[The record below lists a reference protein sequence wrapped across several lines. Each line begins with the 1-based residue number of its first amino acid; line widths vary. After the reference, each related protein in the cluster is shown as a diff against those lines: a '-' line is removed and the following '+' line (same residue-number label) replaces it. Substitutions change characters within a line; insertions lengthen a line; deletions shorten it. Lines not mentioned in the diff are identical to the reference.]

1 MRVALLYN
9 PKAGNGL
16 VLDEI
21 VESLG
26 RHGHELVCLVDHKR
40 DRARLLEAACDLV
53 VAAGGDG
60 TVAAV
65 SRTIAHRGVPMAIL
79 PLGTANNIALTLG
92 IDAPADDLIRG
103 WTTARRQSF
112 DLGTVR
118 GSLGDRRFVEGVGVG
133 LVPAGIAAATAE
145 PPDQTR
151 RALSN
156 LARTVQ
162 LYRDALER
170 LRPTDATLEVDSV
183 RMSGTFLS
191 IEVFNIPFVGPHL
204 VLAPEAN
211 PSDGLL
217 SLTYAGEDQRPQLD
231 EYLRRRAE
239 GIERPVALPSFHGRR
254 IDLRV
259 SGCVH
264 VDDELYE
271 GGHLSIH
278 VEEAALTVLLPE
290 PPEPR

>member
-21 VESLG
+21 VEAVA
-26 RHGHELVCLVDHKR
+26 RHGHELVCLADNKPES
-40 DRARLLEAACDLV
+40 ARLLDAPCDLV

-60 TVAAV
+60 TVGAV
-65 SRTIAHRGVPMAIL
+65 SRAIAHRGVPMAIL

-92 IDAPADDLIRG
+92 IDAPADELIRG
-103 WTTARRQSF
+103 WATARRQSF
-112 DLGTVR
+112 DLGMAR
-118 GSLGDRRFVEGVGVG
+118 GSLGTTLFVEGVGVG
-133 LVPAGIAAATAE
+133 LIPAGIAAATAE

-151 RALSN
+151 RSLSN
-156 LARTVQ
+156 LARTTQ

-170 LRPTDATLEVDSV
+170 LRPIDATLEVDGM
-183 RMSGTFLS
+183 RLTGPFLS
-191 IEVFNIPFVGPHL
+191 IEVFNTPFVGPHL
-204 VLAPEAN
+204 VFAPDAS
-211 PSDGLL
+211 PWDGLL
-217 SLTYAGEDQRPQLD
+217 SVTLAGEAERQPLE

-239 GIERPVALPSFHGRR
+239 GIERPVALPTLHGRR
-254 IDLRV
+254 IDLWV

-290 PPEPR
+290 PPELR